1 MARSSTTALK
11 INGLWSSGTPTL
23 VEHVLENDI
32 VLWSV
37 TYYALFDPVW
47 VWGILTSLSISMY
60 SIEFY
65 ISASVSFR
73 MRIGLE
79 SMENLEQFRK
89 LRCSTQ
95 GYPLKGT
102 VYVTNVAYILD
113 FLCHFLA
120 FSFRISAQ
128 TLPLFAH

>member
-1 MARSSTTALK
+1 MDYGARVL
-11 INGLWSSGTPTL
+11 PTL

-47 VWGILTSLSISMY
+47 VWGILTSLSIWMY

-65 ISASVSFR
+65 ISATVSFR

-89 LRCSTQ
+89 LRCGTQ

-102 VYVTNVAYILD
+102 VYVTNVAYVLD
-113 FLCHFLA
+113 FLCH
-120 FSFRISAQ
+120 
-128 TLPLFAH
+128 